1 MIDIIIIILLKTFCT
16 FSFQFQWCDI
26 QYEVQ
31 WKGFKMIFYV
41 TQIFCIARVN
51 ILKYFKVLL
60 SFLWFVLFLLFVPHE
75 LICNQDY
82 KEKIQ
87 ILLRVYHLSVVDEVI
102 TIKSVLWLM
111 SWIAWNIIINFWN
124 RSKILSGFNFAKGF
138 KFLPR
143 AIEYGATRVQQIQ
156 LNFLRS
162 K

>member
-1 MIDIIIIILLKTFCT
+1 M
-16 FSFQFQWCDI
+16 
-26 QYEVQ
+26 
-31 WKGFKMIFYV
+31 
-41 TQIFCIARVN
+41 
-51 ILKYFKVLL
+51 
-60 SFLWFVLFLLFVPHE
+60 
-75 LICNQDY
+75 
-82 KEKIQ
+82 
-87 ILLRVYHLSVVDEVI
+87 YHLSVVDEVI

-162 K
+162 SNLLTARHIKGTLNVSKYDELFDFPFMTSFNLWHVQIYRLKSSFTFVTFVTKCVFNPFSLM